1 MKKSDKISA
10 ALAAGM
16 ALLFVL
22 VSAFYNRIYTAVGG
36 IATAA
41 LWLLIAGEIL
51 LALVYFGRVLY
62 SIQDETR
69 FRGGLF
75 LPPAA
80 AVLCMVFAFLM
91 LSPIESY
98 QNKQYVSH
106 NLESLTQAAQRL
118 QQECTHEEQVVLHGE
133 DAKLS
138 VNGKAYIYICE
149 GDKVC
154 VLFPTLDHA
163 QRLEGYLYLPEKTLY
178 SELTSRFSGY
188 SFEEIGERLVRIC
201 LYK

>member
-1 MKKSDKISA
+1 M
-10 ALAAGM
+10 
-16 ALLFVL
+16 VL
-22 VSAFYNRIYTAVGG
+22 
-36 IATAA
+36 
-41 LWLLIAGEIL
+41 
-51 LALVYFGRVLY
+51 
-62 SIQDETR
+62 
-69 FRGGLF
+69 
-75 LPPAA
+75 
-80 AVLCMVFAFLM
+80 AFLM

-98 QNKQYVSH
+98 QNSQYVSH
-106 NLESLTQAAQRL
+106 NLEPLVQTAQRL